1 MTHPNSGALRGFC
14 AGCIILLGRW
24 GIIWIY
30 ELQDRPRERWMSF
43 SGLYLTRVWM
53 GSNFSTKLLPS
64 KIRPLAAH
72 VKLTENCQAKCISC
86 DYWKTRWHDGI
97 KADRAVQLLNEIG
110 AAGIRSLRFTGG
122 EPLLRTDLFEIMRRA
137 DMRPFHEV
145 ILQTNGLLIKKM
157 HKEINASP
165 ITKVCISIDGLE
177 ETNDLIRGIDG
188 YFDLAMQGIKLLRGK
203 KVSIA
208 VTLNRIS
215 AKELGKLAEV
225 AHGVGAEVQYNV
237 LSQSIYFIKDADLDS
252 MWPEGGD
259 VKEIAKFL
267 RQDLKRP
274 EYEVEYV
281 TKYFKR
287 QLVAEP
293 PCILGYL
300 QMFVLSNGDVMTG
313 CYPLKPVGNILKDKL
328 ETILASED
336 YVRQCEAMVRRECPG
351 CTCGVESSLAMQ
363 NAASS
368 AFFELGRLTH
378 KQMPVNMG
386 MPAEVASAEN
396 A

>member
-1 MTHPNSGALRGFC
+1 
-14 AGCIILLGRW
+14 
-24 GIIWIY
+24 
-30 ELQDRPRERWMSF
+30 MSF
-43 SGLYLTRVWM
+43 SGLYLTRVWL
-53 GSNFSTKLLPS
+53 GSNFSTKLLPA

-97 KADRAVQLLNEIG
+97 KADRAVELLNEIG

-137 DMRPFHEV
+137 DMRPFSEV

-157 HKEINASP
+157 HKEINASA
-165 ITKVCISIDGLE
+165 ISKVCISIDGLE

-237 LSQSIYFIKDADLDS
+237 LSQSIYFIKDADMDS

-287 QLVAEP
+287 QLVSEP

-378 KQMPVNMG
+378 RQMPVNMG
-386 MPAEVASAEN
+386 MPAEVAAAEN

>member
-1 MTHPNSGALRGFC
+1 
-14 AGCIILLGRW
+14 
-24 GIIWIY
+24 
-30 ELQDRPRERWMSF
+30 MSF
-43 SGLYLTRVWM
+43 SGLYLTRVWL
-53 GSNFSTKLLPS
+53 GSNFSEKFLPS

-97 KADRAVQLLNEIG
+97 KADRAVELLNEIG

-137 DMRPFHEV
+137 DMRPFSEV

-157 HKEINASP
+157 HKEINASA

-215 AKELGKLAEV
+215 AKELGRLAEV

-237 LSQSIYFIKDADLDS
+237 LSQSIYFIKDADMES

-267 RQDLKRP
+267 RDDLKRP

-328 ETILASED
+328 ATILASED
-336 YVRQCEAMVRRECPG
+336 YVQQCEAMVRRECPG

-368 AFFELGRLTH
+368 AFFELGRLAH
-378 KQMPVNMG
+378 KQMPVNHG
-386 MPAEVASAEN
+386 N
-396 A
+396 AGGSGVGGERVGPISLRGRLANRPFQSK